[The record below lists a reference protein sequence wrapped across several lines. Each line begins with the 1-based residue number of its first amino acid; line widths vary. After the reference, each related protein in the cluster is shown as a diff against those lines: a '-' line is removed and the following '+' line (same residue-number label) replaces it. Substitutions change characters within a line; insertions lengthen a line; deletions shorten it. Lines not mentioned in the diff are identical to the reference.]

1 MNVNIGDQFRAQEP
15 WNFGKKNPFI
25 APQENWLFAF
35 SVMSVTKSR
44 NTSGFGT
51 RDEPELMLTP
61 VPNSETILGAPVQ
74 NPEKILDLEVNLK
87 KQQNL
92 VYEKYNIFSIQT
104 PI

>member
-35 SVMSVTKSR
+35 SVTSITKSR

-51 RDEPELMLTP
+51 RDEPELILTP
-61 VPNSETILGAPVQ
+61 VPNSKTILGARYKTQ
-74 NPEKILDLEVNLK
+74 K
-87 KQQNL
+87 K
-92 VYEKYNIFSIQT
+92 F
-104 PI
+104 